1 MSDLDF
7 LTQLPLKKTRRARR
21 VRVFILLLEIILVM
35 GLMIAW
41 ISSSAIRQNKS
52 LWVLFFYCFP
62 SEFLISFVPHEPVIL
77 FFSKY
82 YSALTVAAVS
92 LAGTILAEALDYST
106 IKMIEEFK
114 LLSKA
119 QKSALVDRLVKA
131 FGRRPYLALWI
142 AAFLPVPFYPFRFLT
157 VMTNLPLAGYLAVI
171 ITARFPKFLILA
183 LVGSVL
189 KIPDSVIVGF
199 FLVMILAA
207 YLPNVRF
214 YKNRKKAKANSREAP
229 AAIKPCPDS
238 QETLADSKPG
248 L

>member
-21 VRVFILLLEIILVM
+21 AKIIILSLEIILVV
-35 GLMIAW
+35 GLMVFW
-41 ISSSAIRQNKS
+41 ISSSAIRHNKS

-92 LAGTILAEALDYST
+92 LAGTVLAEALDYST
-106 IKMIEEFK
+106 LKLVEEFK

-119 QKSALVDRLVKA
+119 KKSGLVEKLINA
-131 FGRRPYLALWI
+131 FGRQPYLALWV

-171 ITARFPKFLILA
+171 VTARFPKFLILA
-183 LVGSVL
+183 LIGRVL
-189 KIPDSVIVGF
+189 KIPNLIIVGF
-199 FLVMILAA
+199 FLIMILAG
-207 YLPNVRF
+207 YLPSVRF
-214 YKNRKKAKANSREAP
+214 NKKRKKAGAQHMESSPALRPEQEEKATAS
-229 AAIKPCPDS
+229 S
-238 QETLADSKPG
+238 S
-248 L
+248 